1 MKLYYSKCAKGRNFG
16 DVLSKIL
23 IEHYLKINPDWS
35 KAEES
40 DIVIIGSILSH
51 LPKQYN
57 GIVAGIGAHIATLR
71 KDLTK
76 AKVLA
81 IRGPLTLETIKLN
94 SKQNKPILADPG
106 LLSNKLL
113 NTEPNKIHKVGYV
126 PHFSDKT
133 PPPENSY
140 IIDVTQPVLKVI
152 EEIGQCEKIVSSSLH
167 GIIVADSFNIPRAWR
182 HFKTVQG
189 KGFKFYDYNKSV
201 LVETKLNT
209 FQIPNYN
216 IIVKKQEKL
225 EEMLQCLK

>member
-16 DVLSKIL
+16 DVLSKVL
-23 IEHYLKINPDWS
+23 IEHYLQINPDWS

-57 GIVAGIGAHIATLR
+57 GIVAGIGAHIPTLR

-94 SKQNKPILADPG
+94 SKQDKPILADPG
-106 LLSNKLL
+106 LLANKLL
-113 NTEPNKIHKVGYV
+113 NTEPNKIHKLGYV

-133 PPPENSY
+133 PPPANSY

-152 EEIGQCEKIVSSSLH
+152 EEIGQCEKIISSSLH

-182 HFKTVQG
+182 HFETVQG

-209 FQIPNYN
+209 FQTPDYN

-225 EEMLQCLK
+225 KEMLQCLK